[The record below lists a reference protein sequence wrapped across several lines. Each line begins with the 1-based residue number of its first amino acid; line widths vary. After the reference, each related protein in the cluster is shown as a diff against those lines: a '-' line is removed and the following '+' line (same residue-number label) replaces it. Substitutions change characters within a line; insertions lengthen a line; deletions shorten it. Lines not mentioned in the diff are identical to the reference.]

1 MFGAALPGRH
11 EPATREPPRFLQVS
25 ALFTGYVASMLKEYS
40 TSPEQ
45 GWKAKDCAIFLV
57 LALAVQGK
65 TAAAGGGGLCDCC
78 YFMVAQAAMLLA
90 QATCMHTGC
99 CQPAPWQRQSE
110 CLL

>member
-1 MFGAALPGRH
+1 MP
-11 EPATREPPRFLQVS
+11 LQVS
-25 ALFTGYVASMLKEYS
+25 ALFTGYVAGMLKEYS
-40 TSPEQ
+40 TNPEQ

-65 TAAAGGGGLCDCC
+65 TAASGGGYLHNCC
-78 YFMVAQAAMLLA
+78 YPMAAQAANLLP

-99 CQPAPWQRQSE
+99 CQSAPWQRHSG